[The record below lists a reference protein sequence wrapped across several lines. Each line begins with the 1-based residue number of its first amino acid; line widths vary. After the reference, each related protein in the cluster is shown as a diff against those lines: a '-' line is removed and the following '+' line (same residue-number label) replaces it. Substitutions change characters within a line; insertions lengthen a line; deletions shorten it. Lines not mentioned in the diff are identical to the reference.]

1 MGEDSKII
9 VPHGGYHNLIAYKK
23 SVVVYQG
30 TVLFCK
36 RFLPTRGDRTVDQM
50 VQAARSCKQNI
61 VEGSPAS
68 GTSKETE
75 LRLTN
80 VARASLDE
88 LIEDYQDWLKVNR
101 LAKWDKETPKLI
113 AARKFSKETSDWE
126 RWRVYLES
134 RDTETCTNLMLVL
147 CYQTRYLL
155 TRMISR
161 LEEDF
166 KQQGDV
172 HERMQSARQIVRAS
186 SWGQMLYAQL
196 SKSADLEDLNI
207 EVDKSIQKIKKMAS
221 SIASRK
227 GWITPKK
234 R

>member
-9 VPHGGYHNLIAYKK
+9 LPHGGYRNLVAYQK
-23 SVVVYQG
+23 SVLVYQG

-36 RFLPTRGDRTVDQM
+36 RFLPLRGDRTVDQM

-61 VEGSPAS
+61 VEGSTAS

-75 LRLTN
+75 LKLTN

-88 LIEDYQDWLKVNR
+88 LIEDYQDWLMVHH
-101 LAKWDKETPKLI
+101 LGKWEKESVKLI
-113 AARKFSKETSDWE
+113 AARRFSKETSDWE

-134 RDTETCTNLMLVL
+134 RDAETCVNLMLVL
-147 CYQTRYLL
+147 CYQTRFLL
-155 TRMISR
+155 TRVITR
-161 LEEDF
+161 LEADS
-166 KQQGDV
+166 KQQGDIR
-172 HERMQSARQIVRAS
+172 ERIQNVRS
-186 SWGQMLYAQL
+186 LNWEKMFYAHL
-196 SKSADLEDLNI
+196 SNAVDFEDLSL

-221 SIASRK
+221 SIAFRRGWRARK
-227 GWITPKK
+227 KG

>member
-9 VPHGGYHNLIAYKK
+9 LPHGGYRNLVAYQK
-23 SVVVYQG
+23 SVLVYQG

-36 RFLPTRGDRTVDQM
+36 RFLPLRGDRTVDQM

-61 VEGSPAS
+61 VEGSTAS

-75 LRLTN
+75 LKLTN

-88 LIEDYQDWLKVNR
+88 LIEDYQDWLMVHH
-101 LAKWDKETPKLI
+101 LGKWEKESVKLS
-113 AARKFSKETSDWE
+113 AARRFSKETSDWE

-134 RDTETCTNLMLVL
+134 RDAETCVNLMLVL
-147 CYQTRYLL
+147 CYQTRFLL
-155 TRMISR
+155 TRVITR
-161 LEEDF
+161 LEADF
-166 KQQGDV
+166 KQQGDIR
-172 HERMQSARQIVRAS
+172 ERIQNVRS
-186 SWGQMLYAQL
+186 LNWEKMFYAHL
-196 SKSADLEDLNI
+196 SNAVDFEDLSL

-221 SIASRK
+221 SIAFRRGWCARK
-227 GWITPKK
+227 KG